1 MWLDL
6 VALGILAIFAVIGA
20 VRGGLRTGMGLL
32 ALVVG
37 YVSAVMLAPVIGPPL
52 GAALGVSEWIAVP
65 LGGTLGFVA
74 GYAGTA
80 LLGALL
86 RRFVEAPDGERSP
99 RDRFLGACFGAVR
112 GGLVVL
118 LVSWLALWLDALRAS
133 GGSAPVPP
141 VAESA
146 AARVTGE
153 VVERGLGAALGDQ
166 PGARLAA
173 RLAARPAAAIADLEG
188 VLESESI
195 QGLRS
200 DEGFWSEVERGN
212 VDGAL
217 ARSSFRLLASD
228 PDVRGRLAELGLVRE
243 EAAAD
248 AQVFRA
254 DMADVL
260 HQVAPRIRGLKED
273 PEVQALVED
282 PQVVAML
289 ESGDTLGL
297 LRHPGFR
304 QLVDRVT
311 SQPAADAP
319 LVQ

>member
-6 VALGILAIFAVIGA
+6 LALAILAIFAGIGA
-20 VRGGLRTGMGLL
+20 FRGGLRTGMGLL

-37 YVSAVMLAPVIGPPL
+37 YVAAVMLAPVFGPPI
-52 GAALGVSEWIAVP
+52 GASLGVSEWIAVP
-65 LGGTLGFVA
+65 LGGTVGFA
-74 GYAGTA
+74 IGYAGIA
-80 LLGALL
+80 LMGALL
-86 RRFVEAPDGERSP
+86 RRHAEAPDGDRSP

-118 LVSWLALWLDALRAS
+118 LVSWLALWLDALRET
-133 GGSAPVPP
+133 GGSAPIPP

-153 VVERGLGAALGDQ
+153 VVERGIGAALADQ
-166 PGARLAA
+166 PGGRMAA
-173 RLAARPAAAIADLEG
+173 RIAARPAVAIADFED
-188 VLESESI
+188 VLESESV

-200 DEGFWSEVERGN
+200 DARFWSEVEAGN
-212 VDGAL
+212 VDAAL
-217 ARSSFRLLASD
+217 ARTSFRLLASD
-228 PDVRGRLAELGLVRE
+228 PDVRGRLAGLGLVRE
-243 EAAAD
+243 ESAAD
-248 AQVFRA
+248 AQAFRA
-254 DMADVL
+254 DVAGVL

-289 ESGDTLGL
+289 QSGDTLGL

-304 QLVDRVT
+304 QLVDRVA
-311 SQPAADAP
+311 SQPAAEAP
-319 LVQ
+319 LVP

>member
-6 VALGILAIFAVIGA
+6 VALAILAIFGVIGA
-20 VRGGLRTGMGLL
+20 ARGALRTGMGLL
-32 ALVVG
+32 ALVSG
-37 YVSAVMLAPVIGPPL
+37 YTAAVLLAQPL
-52 GAALGVSEWIAVP
+52 GAPIGAALGVSEWLAVP
-65 LGGTLGFVA
+65 LGGSAGFVI

-80 LLGALL
+80 LVGACL
-86 RRFVEAPDGERSP
+86 RRWSDAPDGDRSP

-118 LVSWLALWLDALRAS
+118 LVSWLALWLDALRET

-153 VVERGLGAALGDQ
+153 VVERGIGAALGDQ
-166 PGARLAA
+166 PGGRMAA
-173 RLAARPAAAIADLEG
+173 RLAARPAATIADMED

-200 DEGFWSEVERGN
+200 DAEFWAEVERGD
-212 VDGAL
+212 VDAAL
-217 ARSSFRLLASD
+217 ARTSFRLLASD
-228 PDVRGRLAELGLVRE
+228 PDVRARLADLGMVRE

-248 AQVFRA
+248 AQAFRA
-254 DMADVL
+254 DVADVL
-260 HQVAPRIRGLKED
+260 HQVAPRLRGLKED

-282 PQVVAML
+282 PEVVAML
-289 ESGDTLGL
+289 ESGDTFGL
-297 LRHPGFR
+297 LGHPGF
-304 QLVDRVT
+304 QKLVDRVA
-311 SQPAADAP
+311 SGPAGEAP
-319 LVQ
+319 QLP